1 MQGNSEKG
9 DDLMELNKIVDTIQE
24 KLGKEESGKIADDL
38 ANILVFEEANSKTIK
53 EKDATIE
60 KQRKDKEMLIEANGN
75 LLLHVPQAREEESF
89 FEDGRK
95 DSKPTEPFDYRTVFE
110 NGKFKR

>member
-1 MQGNSEKG
+1 
-9 DDLMELNKIVDTIQE
+9 MELSKIVDTIQE

-89 FEDGRK
+89 FEDGKK